1 MEKLKLLIVD
11 DVEDNRIVLR
21 AICRK
26 MDGFEIFEAV
36 DGQDAVEKC
45 DTLRPHIVLMDIM
58 MPRLDG
64 FQAAKIIK
72 DRYPE
77 TIVMAVTAVVDPKME
92 ENMAQ
97 IGVAAYI
104 RKPIDKDLL
113 RIKLTSY
120 AGAILAQVREPKLL
134 SNTIA
139 LNPFTDDIR
148 NFKTIF
154 DIHGIDAIMDFGMWM
169 LTRFECAD
177 ITICTNIDMIIELMY
192 ELMKQELKNNVTVT
206 ITIEE
211 SFDEVFVHASLPKKV
226 ERTSMMNHLIRGLG
240 NSCVINDNMAAFRIS
255 IIAKKGEN
263 KGCAMPSP
271 IPIVCEIATIQ
282 ETPVTVKIQTVIPE
296 IKEEA
301 QAPSAPLEVASSA
314 VETRT
319 VGAAEH
325 QVLRES
331 FVEKM
336 SARDYVASIDSDAF
350 GEVSDLREADLE
362 WSSWLNTLAA
372 EPTEENFKHFVH
384 DVLGVYSNAISA
396 LYEFSGLAYA
406 IISLSTTI
414 KGNVDILVNDETKR
428 TNTLEFLRYF
438 KNDLS
443 SWVEHVFELQ
453 DTQDIHYLDGSF
465 FSSCMQIESI
475 ITGTEVDLGDEGEI
489 EFF

>member
-1 MEKLKLLIVD
+1 MGNLKLLIVD
-11 DVEDNRIVLR
+11 DVEDNRMVLR
-21 AICRK
+21 AICRRIE
-26 MDGFEIFEAV
+26 GFEIFEAV
-36 DGQDAVEKC
+36 DGQDAVEQC
-45 DTLRPHIVLMDIM
+45 ETLRPHIILMDIM

-72 DRYPE
+72 ERYPE
-77 TIVMAVTAVVDPKME
+77 TIVMAVTAVIDPKME
-92 ENMAQ
+92 ENMAA

-120 AGAILAQVREPKLL
+120 SGAILSQVREPKLL

-154 DIHGIDAIMDFGMWM
+154 DIHGIDAIMDFGMWI

-177 ITICTNIDMIIELMY
+177 ITVCTNIDMIIELMY

-226 ERTSMMNHLIRGLG
+226 ERTSMMNHLVRGLG
-240 NSCVINDNMAAFRIS
+240 NGCVINDNMVAFRIS

-271 IPIVCEIATIQ
+271 VPIVCEIATI
-282 ETPVTVKIQTVIPE
+282 
-296 IKEEA
+296 KESSVA
-301 QAPSAPLEVASSA
+301 AKVQAVVSDEPLAVVPKV

-331 FVEKM
+331 FAEKM
-336 SARDYVASIDSDAF
+336 SAADYVASIDSDAY

-362 WSSWLNTLAA
+362 WSSWLNTLAD
-372 EPTEENFKHFVH
+372 EPTEENFRNFSNE
-384 DVLGVYSNAISA
+384 VLGVYSNAISA

-406 IISLSTTI
+406 IISLSTLI
-414 KGNVDILVNDETKR
+414 KASAGVLTCDEVKR
-428 TNTLEFLRYF
+428 AKALDFLRYF

-443 SWVEHVFELQ
+443 SWIEHVFELQ

>member
-1 MEKLKLLIVD
+1 MENLKLLIVD

-26 MDGFEIFEAV
+26 MEGFEIFEAV
-36 DGQDAVEKC
+36 DGQDAVDQCE
-45 DTLRPHIVLMDIM
+45 TLRPHIVLMDIM

-77 TIVMAVTAVVDPKME
+77 TIIMAVTAVIDPKME
-92 ENMAQ
+92 DNMAQ

-113 RIKLTSY
+113 RIKLQSY
-120 AGAILAQVREPKLL
+120 AGALCIGSGHEKKLL
-134 SNTIA
+134 ANTVA
-139 LNPFTDDIR
+139 LNPFTDDVR
-148 NFKTIF
+148 SFRTIF
-154 DIHGIDAIMDFGMWM
+154 DIHTLESIMDFGIWI
-169 LTRFECAD
+169 LARFECAHV
-177 ITICTNIDMIIELMY
+177 TVCTNVDMIIDLMY
-192 ELMKQELKNNVTVT
+192 ELLKQELKNSVGVT

-211 SFDEVFVHASLPKKV
+211 SFDEVFIHASLPKKV
-226 ERTSMMNHLIRGLG
+226 ERTPTMAHLIRGLG
-240 NSCVINDNMAAFRIS
+240 NSCVITENMVAFRIS
-255 IIAKKGEN
+255 MIANDGEN
-263 KGCAMPSP
+263 KGCAISS
-271 IPIVCEIATIQ
+271 V
-282 ETPVTVKIQTVIPE
+282 
-296 IKEEA
+296 
-301 QAPSAPLEVASSA
+301 APSLCDIAAEEKVEVPQKT
-314 VETRT
+314 VETRS
-319 VGAAEH
+319 VGAVEH

-336 SARDYVASIDSDAF
+336 SAADYVASIDSDAF

-362 WSSWLNTLAA
+362 WASWLHTLKE
-372 EPTEENFKHFVH
+372 EPTEENFRHFAN

-406 IISLSTTI
+406 IISLSTSI
-414 KGNVDILVNDETKR
+414 KSNTAILVCDEMKR
-428 TNTLEFLRYF
+428 SNTLEFLGYF

-443 SWVEHVFELQ
+443 NWIEHVFELQ

-465 FSSCMQIESI
+465 FSSCMQIETI